1 MKNNKT
7 PKVMYA
13 GFSDGKLS
21 DTLEYYG
28 DRFRIAA
35 IYFRKADARKHYEDV
50 RKVRVVLLRVPK
62 GYMI

>member
-1 MKNNKT
+1 
-7 PKVMYA
+7 MYA